1 MAEQSL
7 KFIRFDLE
15 GQVGVITLNRP
26 DKLNAVSW
34 GLAAELAALLR
45 SLRDRDEVRA
55 IVITGAG
62 RAFCAG
68 GDVDWLAGEADQEN
82 PMPGTS
88 DPDRPMPRRQRISPG
103 GPFFEVTRQLVAV
116 DKPVIAAIHGHA
128 VGAGLAYALACDR
141 RFGDS
146 TTKMGAVFVN
156 VAMPPDCGVTW
167 FLPRIVGHS
176 NALMMIETGR
186 IFKAEECR
194 ELKLIDELVPE
205 GKDLEAALEYAR
217 GIAGKASV
225 AVDMG
230 RRLIHL
236 AQVNSLE
243 EQLDYE
249 GAYGVL
255 VASSAD
261 AVEGTKAFLE
271 KRKPVFRGI

>member
-1 MAEQSL
+1 MAELSL
-7 KFIRFDLE
+7 KFTRFDLD

>member
-1 MAEQSL
+1 MAEEQFKYL
-7 KFIRFDLE
+7 RFALQDD
-15 GQVGVITLNRP
+15 VGLITLNRP
-26 DKLNAVSW
+26 EKLNAVSW
-34 GLAAELAALLR
+34 GLAEELAGLLR
-45 SLRDRDEVRA
+45 SLRTRDEVRA
-55 IVITGAG
+55 IVLTGEG

-68 GDVDWLAGEADQEN
+68 GDVDWLSGEADQEN

-88 DPDRPMPRRQRISPG
+88 DPSRPMPRRQRISPG

-167 FLPRIVGHS
+167 FLPRIVGFS
-176 NALMMIETGR
+176 NALMMVETGR
-186 IFKAEECR
+186 IFRAEECR
-194 ELKLIDELVPE
+194 QLGLIDELVPE

-217 GIAGKASV
+217 GIASKASV

-236 AQVNSLE
+236 SQTNSLE
-243 EQLDYE
+243 EQLAYE

-261 AVEGTKAFLE
+261 AVEGTKSFLE

>member
-1 MAEQSL
+1 MAEEQL
-7 KFIRFDLE
+7 KYIRFELQDK
-15 GQVGVITLNRP
+15 VGLITLNRP

-34 GLAAELAALLR
+34 ALAEELAGLLR
-45 SLRDRDEVRA
+45 SLRTRDEVRA
-55 IVITGAG
+55 IVLTGEG
-62 RAFCAG
+62 RSFCAG
-68 GDVDWLAGEADQEN
+68 GDVEWLAGEGDQEN

-88 DPDRPMPRRQRISPG
+88 DPSKPMPRRQRIAPG

-146 TTKMGAVFVN
+146 TAKMGAVFVN

-167 FLPRIVGHS
+167 FLPRIVGFS

-194 ELKLIDELVPE
+194 ELRLIDELVPE

-217 GIAGKASV
+217 TIASKASV

-230 RRLIHL
+230 RRLVHL
-236 AQVNSLE
+236 SQVNSLE
-243 EQLDYE
+243 QQLDYE
-249 GAYGVL
+249 GSYGVL
-255 VASSAD
+255 VAGSAD
-261 AVEGTKAFLE
+261 AAEGTKAFLE
-271 KRKPVFRGI
+271 KRKPVFRGV